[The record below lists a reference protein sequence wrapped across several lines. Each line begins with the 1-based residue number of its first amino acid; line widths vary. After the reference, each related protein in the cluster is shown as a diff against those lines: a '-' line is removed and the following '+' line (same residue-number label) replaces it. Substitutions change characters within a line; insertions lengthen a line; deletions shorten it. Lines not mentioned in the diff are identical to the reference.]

1 MDRSTVLKHL
11 EMARRH
17 VAMGEENIARLR
29 EIIAR
34 LERGGH
40 DTSTTTELLARF
52 EEIQRLHL
60 ADRDRLENELAQLQ
74 K

>member
-1 MDRSTVLKHL
+1 MDRSTVLL
-11 EMARRH
+11 EMARHH